1 MTEQLIITETDGRGV
16 ATLTLNRPEVNNAY
30 NRALLEAFRRALPGL
45 AGDDAVRCLV
55 LRGNGKHFQA
65 GADLKFLKE
74 TATLSAEEND
84 AMSRLTTSCIRDLN
98 EFPKPTIGLV
108 HGGCFGGGVGMA
120 AACDIVVASEDAV
133 FAITEARWGVVAG
146 PIVPQLVAAMG
157 AQEVRRYALTA
168 ERFGADE
175 AKRMG
180 FVHEV
185 CPEGGLDHT
194 AAPIIDAILLNGP
207 DAVAETKAMILD
219 VAGLEVGDDYVDS
232 LAKAHSAKRRSDEAA
247 EGFQSFI
254 EKRKPAW
261 YPE

>member
-65 GADLKFLKE
+65 GADLKFLKQ
-74 TATLSAEEND
+74 TATLSAAEND

-98 EFPKPTIGLV
+98 EFPKPTLGLV

-133 FAITEARWGVVAG
+133 FAITEVRWGVVAG

-168 ERFGADE
+168 ERFGAIE

-180 FVHEV
+180 FVHDV
-185 CPEGGLDHT
+185 CPEGGLDAA

-219 VAGLEVGDDYVDS
+219 VAGLRVGDDFVAS
-232 LAKAHSAKRRSDEAA
+232 LAKAHSAKRQSEEAA